1 MPKMKRILKEL
12 RDWLEYL
19 IIPSVAVILP
29 WPITVRFFWL
39 IARLPFLYRS
49 QTLHCLA
56 GAKTLNL
63 VNKDEEKQWLAH
75 CKINVMV
82 DLADIFLLMTRGD
95 SFWKKYITDEVT
107 PLLKDQQII
116 FFPHYGSGMWIYRI
130 LANQKLPIRAIGN
143 PIKKGFSA
151 IDINLRLR
159 VWILMRHN
167 AKQVLPNNLISIRN
181 ALKNKVALLV
191 SPDMPKNE
199 SNRAYTI
206 ETDLGN
212 INILSSFFK
221 LSESQSIPAIA
232 AVFSLDSKTGRRHFY
247 AQELSDDKAYDK
259 AEVFAKITADAIMT
273 KPYLWRMMALAPEVL
288 TK

>member
-1 MPKMKRILKEL
+1 MKRILKEL

-39 IARLPFLYRS
+39 IARLPFLYRQ

-56 GAKTLNL
+56 GAKNLNL
-63 VNKDEEKQWLAH
+63 VPQNDEKKWLLN

-82 DLADIFLLMTRGD
+82 DLADIFLLMTR
-95 SFWKKYITDEVT
+95 SNNFWKKYIIDEVT
-107 PLLKDQQII
+107 PLLKERQIV

-130 LANQKLPIRAIGN
+130 LANQNIPIRAIGN
-143 PIKKGFSA
+143 PIKKGLSA
-151 IDINLRLR
+151 IELNLRLR

-167 AKQVLPNNLISIRN
+167 AKQVLPGNLISIRN
-181 ALKNKVALLV
+181 MLKNKVALLV

-199 SNRAYTI
+199 YNRAYAI
-206 ETDLGN
+206 KTDLGK

-232 AVFSLDSKTGRRHFY
+232 AVFSLDPKTGKRYFY
-247 AQELSDDKAYDK
+247 AQELSADKAYDK
-259 AEVFAKITADAIMT
+259 AEAFAKITADAIIA
-273 KPYLWRMMALAPEVL
+273 KPYLWRMMALAPEVI